1 MAVLWV
7 EKQERKSK
15 VSKENSPSIASDI
28 HNEIGQKS
36 DYTIATIYKYI

>member
-1 MAVLWV
+1 MR
-7 EKQERKSK
+7 RKARQK